1 MEERKDRFNQVFPGW
16 LKLSCT
22 MPLTSPTLPL
32 PLPYHHDHPTEYG
45 QVLRMLGNGRC
56 EVYCFDGKNRLAHI
70 RGKMRKKV
78 WVSAVS
84 QLDKNG
90 GACGGL

>member
-1 MEERKDRFNQVFPGW
+1 MGCGRVYIKHLEPR
-16 LKLSCT
+16 T
-22 MPLTSPTLPL
+22 PTALVPDT
-32 PLPYHHDHPTEYG
+32 HHHHTHESNTENPTEYG

-56 EVYCFDGKNRLAHI
+56 ECYCFDGKNRLAHI

-84 QLDKNG
+84 
-90 GACGGL
+90 